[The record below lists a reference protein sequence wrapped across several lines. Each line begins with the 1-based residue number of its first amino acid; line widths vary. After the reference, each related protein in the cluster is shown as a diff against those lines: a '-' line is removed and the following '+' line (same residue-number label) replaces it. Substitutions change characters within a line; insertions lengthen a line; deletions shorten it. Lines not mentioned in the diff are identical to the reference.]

1 MIMAFVTKAEQAF
14 QDKLDHFLEKRNF
27 RAIQKLFLQFGV
39 YLDLIEPLP
48 NSGPP
53 AEIESK
59 EDDEGVSSE
68 QQ

>member
-14 QDKLDHFLEKRNF
+14 QDKLDHFLKVRNF
-27 RAIQKLFLQFGV
+27 GAIQKLFLQFGI

-48 NSGPP
+48 NFGPP
-53 AEIESK
+53 EVIESK

-68 QQ
+68 Q